1 MSTPTRGGL
10 HQERRAAL
18 RQPTPPNAIL
28 TWVQNPAVVFLLP
41 LVILLSGPT
50 LYNLFSP
57 NTILPV
63 TESHLQEVSS
73 LLDEIYTTLVN
84 MTFIPATAIKR
95 GPHHINTTA
104 ISCRRDPAAL
114 RLMEIMPYVDRV
126 EVEEEDEV
134 QRTDWLYG
142 GEFDDYRREDL
153 LHEGCDPIKA
163 QNTFWSIT
171 PTIVALTSW
180 GTGGWNGDQ
189 TQVLLYDI
197 EYNAI
202 KVWHGEDWI
211 RFREGENVKRFPQYY
226 EGSITSLF
234 KDGVQIPSAGKL
246 EDDFDLIS
254 WFDAPWLL
262 RRILDAYQTL
272 ASTPW
277 ETSNREEGWGV
288 NVTILPDLLRKN
300 GWPETFDGDQF
311 NADFIRARHAP
322 SGKGYAEAV
331 YERIENLEGS
341 TTNDPLGIGGDINMD
356 KHNIKSYEMQAR
368 NAEDE
373 QDRWFHVFRAQSH
386 RWRLQ
391 RHENDLIAAKEEAER
406 LCPDGVCVADE
417 DLILWEFHSLEK
429 EYQKRQRM
437 SPPES
442 TCESD
447 LYGLIEWAPPSDRFG
462 NCVIKRRREAH
473 WLHLAYTQ
481 SRADALEHCA
491 RTGRDLLPQPSL
503 EERARAKIDQLNES
517 IKRDQAH
524 AVIMYDWAPTLPEH
538 AEKARTYLEMEASAA
553 ANGPWNMRDTIDW
566 IEEILA
572 QGDQKDQLKLQ
583 RCLDDY
589 RCF

>member
-1 MSTPTRGGL
+1 MSTPTRRGL

-18 RQPTPPNAIL
+18 PQASPPSAL
-28 TWVQNPAVVFLLP
+28 LAWLQNPAVVFVLP
-41 LVILLSGPT
+41 LIILLSGPT

-63 TESHLQEVSS
+63 TESQLQEVSS
-73 LLDEIYTTLVN
+73 LLDDIYTTLVN

-95 GPHHINTTA
+95 GPHYINNTA
-104 ISCRRDPAAL
+104 IPCKRDPAAL

-142 GEFDDYRREDL
+142 GEFADYRREDL
-153 LHEGCDPIKA
+153 LVEGCDPIKA

-171 PTIVALTSW
+171 PAIVALTSW
-180 GTGGWNGDQ
+180 GTGGWNNDH
-189 TQVLLYDI
+189 THVLLYDI
-197 EYNAI
+197 ESNAI

-211 RFREGENVKRFPQYY
+211 RFREGDVRRVPQYY

-246 EDDFDLIS
+246 GRDFDLIS

-262 RRILDAYQTL
+262 RRILHAYQTL
-272 ASTPW
+272 AWTPW

-288 NVTILPDLLRKN
+288 NVTIIPELLRKN
-300 GWPETFDGDQF
+300 GWPAMFDGDQF

-322 SGKGYAEAV
+322 SGKGPAEAV
-331 YERIENLEGS
+331 YERIEDLEGS
-341 TTNDPLGIGGDINMD
+341 TTNDPLGIGGDINMH
-356 KHNIKSYEMQAR
+356 KHNIKSYEMQAQ
-368 NAEDE
+368 NAKDE
-373 QDRWFHVFRAQSH
+373 QERWFLTFRAQSH

-391 RHENDLIAAKEEAER
+391 RAENELIAAKQEAER
-406 LCPDGVCVADE
+406 LCPHRICVTDE

-437 SPPES
+437 LPPES

-447 LYGLIEWAPPSDRFG
+447 LDGLIEWAPPSDRYG
-462 NCVIKRRREAH
+462 NCITKRRREAH

-481 SRADALEHCA
+481 SRAEALEHYA
-491 RTGRDLLPQPSL
+491 KTGRELLSQPSL
-503 EERARAKIDQLNES
+503 EEQARVKINELNES

-524 AVIMYDWAPTLPEH
+524 AVVMYDWAPALPEH
-538 AEKARTYLEMEASAA
+538 AEKARMYLEMEASAA
-553 ANGPWNMRDTIDW
+553 ANGPWYMRDTIEW

-572 QGDQKDQLKLQ
+572 QGDEKDQLKLQ
-583 RCLDDY
+583 RCLDDNQ
-589 RCF
+589 CF